1 MEIRKKVICETIIL
15 SMILVSLSFV
25 IINNILIIQNEFF
38 YLDKELIPSLT
49 ILKDIRLIA
58 SNILV
63 STLEFSI
70 VDEETAS
77 LDNNEAT
84 ESNQKL
90 TEVINDIDLSKSQFE
105 EMSTI
110 YKKQSAD
117 LNILSIEKIEQKWKE
132 FELLSD
138 KFIEYKKRGISGNE
152 LIKIKDEF
160 RNSKNSLFKE
170 IDLAIIFNEEKIQ
183 EKRNAVEELVRNT
196 TILIFVILAICI
208 STIVI
213 IRYHILKSILIPIL
227 KLRKTVQEIAKGNF
241 RARIDVSQNDEM
253 GELLTDINQMAKD
266 LESAQKEL
274 LKHEKMSNI
283 GMLAARMAH
292 DILNPLSNIKIGIEY
307 LKNRSDWEE
316 KEVRTLSII
325 DRAIDR
331 ISFQVQD
338 VLNFVKTN
346 SLEITRASLLE
357 LLMHVIKNQTIPET
371 VSYTL
376 PKNDVRIF
384 CDDRKIEVVFTNLL
398 RNSIDA
404 IDSHGTIEIRFIDL
418 EDMVKIEFEDS
429 GKGIAEEHKAKIFEP
444 LFTTKQRGTGLGL
457 TSVKTIVEQHGGSI
471 TFSNN
476 PTIFSIIL
484 PKSQRE
490 KQK

>member
-1 MEIRKKVICETIIL
+1 MEIRKKIIFETIIL
-15 SMILVSLSFV
+15 SIILASLSFV
-25 IINNILIIQNEFF
+25 IINNILIIQNNFS
-38 YLDKELIPSLT
+38 YLDNELIPSMT

-70 VDEETAS
+70 VEEETTPSDNDEAS
-77 LDNNEAT
+77 K
-84 ESNQKL
+84 SNQKL
-90 TEVINDIDLSKSQFE
+90 TDVITDIDLSKNQFD
-105 EMSTI
+105 EMSSL
-110 YKKQSAD
+110 YKKQAASI
-117 LNILSIEKIEQKWKE
+117 NMLSIEKIEQRWQE

-160 RNSKNSLFKE
+160 RDSKDSLFKE

-196 TILIFVILAICI
+196 TVLIFAILIICI

-227 KLRKTVQEIAKGNF
+227 KLRKTVQEIAKGDF

-253 GELLTDINQMAKD
+253 GELLTDINQMAQD
-266 LESAQKEL
+266 LESAQREL
-274 LKHEKMSNI
+274 LKHEKISNI

-292 DILNPLSNIKIGIEY
+292 DILNPLSNIKIGAEY
-307 LKNRSDWEE
+307 LRSRIKREE
-316 KEVRTLSII
+316 KEIKTLDII
-325 DRAIDR
+325 DRAVDR

-338 VLNFVKTN
+338 VLNFVKTD
-346 SLEITRASLLE
+346 SLEITKASLLE
-357 LLMHVIKNQTIPET
+357 LLKQVIRNQTIPET
-371 VSYTL
+371 VNYTL
-376 PKNDVRIF
+376 PENDIKVF
-384 CDDRKIEVVFTNLL
+384 CDDKKIEVVFINLL

-404 IDSHGTIEIRFIDL
+404 INGRGTIKVRFIDL
-418 EDMVKIEFEDS
+418 GDKVRIEFEDS
-429 GKGIAEEHKAKIFEP
+429 GRGVSEEHKTRIFEP
-444 LFTTKQRGTGLGL
+444 LFTTKQKGTGLGL
-457 TSVKTIVEQHGGSI
+457 TSVKTIIEQHDGSI

-476 PTIFSIIL
+476 PTVFSIIL
-484 PKSQRE
+484 PKNQYE
-490 KQK
+490 KQ

>member
-1 MEIRKKVICETIIL
+1 MEIRKKIIWETIIL
-15 SMILVSLSFV
+15 SIILISLSFV
-25 IINNILIIQNEFF
+25 IINNILIIQNNFF

-49 ILKDIRLIA
+49 VLKDIRLIA
-58 SNILV
+58 SNVLV

-70 VDEETAS
+70 VEEETTS
-77 LDNNEAT
+77 LNNNEVS
-84 ESNQKL
+84 ELDQKL
-90 TEVINDIDLSKSQFE
+90 TEVIADINLSKSQFDE
-105 EMSTI
+105 LSTL
-110 YKKQSAD
+110 YKKQTTD
-117 LNILSIEKIEQKWKE
+117 LNIQPIEKIEQKWKE

-160 RNSKNSLFKE
+160 RDSKNSLFKE

-183 EKRNAVEELVRNT
+183 EKRNSVEEIVRNT
-196 TILIFVILAICI
+196 TILIFVILVICI
-208 STIVI
+208 LTIVI

-227 KLRKTVQEIAKGNF
+227 KLRKTVQDIAKGNF

-253 GELLTDINQMAKD
+253 GELLTDINQMAQD

-274 LKHEKMSNI
+274 LKHEKLSSI

-292 DILNPLSNIKIGIEY
+292 DMLNPLSNIKMGIEY
-307 LKNRSDWEE
+307 LKKRTNWEE
-316 KEVRTLSII
+316 KEIKTLNII

-338 VLNFVKTN
+338 VLNFVKTD
-346 SLEITRASLLE
+346 SLEITRVSLLE
-357 LLMHVIKNQTIPET
+357 LLRHVVKSQTIPET
-371 VSYTL
+371 VNYTL
-376 PKNDVRIF
+376 PKNDIEIF
-384 CDDRKIEVVFTNLL
+384 CDDKKIEVVFTNLL

-404 IDSHGTIEIRFIDL
+404 INSQGTVEIRFIDL
-418 EDMVKIEFEDS
+418 GDKAKIEFEDS
-429 GKGIAEEHKAKIFEP
+429 GKGISEEHKAKIFEP

-457 TSVKTIVEQHGGSI
+457 TSVKTIIERHDGSI

-476 PTIFSIIL
+476 PTVFSIIL
-484 PKSQRE
+484 PKNLRE
-490 KQK
+490 KE